1 MRFGLQLGA
10 QCAGKYEDCAD
21 DLSDEKLF
29 AKENKRE
36 KCRRERLKITE
47 YCNRL
52 HLDAADGGKVQKA
65 ADAGVK

>member
-10 QCAGKYEDCAD
+10 LCAGEYEDCAD
-21 DLSDEKLF
+21 DLTDEKLL
-29 AKENKRE
+29 AEEDERE
-36 KCRRERLKITE
+36 GNCRERLKITE